1 VRETTR
7 VAWWVLPAA
16 LVAQAALLLPR
27 LDLLPIWADEQFTL
41 DAVQAPLA
49 VMFDLLRLDLHP
61 PLYFL
66 ILKVWTA
73 WLPTPFELIT
83 EIRLASV
90 GFLLATTVCVDRLW
104 LRQARGHVR
113 AVFLLLWVLS
123 PCLLLYG
130 RMGRSY
136 TPQILLFVVAAELGM
151 RWLTRTRLT
160 AALSFAVGLAALLY
174 VHYAPGLAL
183 AGAAMTTGAYRAA
196 RGERG
201 RATSLAVLAVVTA
214 VLYLPWASALAAT
227 LIGRIGVVAA
237 PLAGG
242 VLLDQAF
249 RAGFLAWSFAFGET
263 LPPAGV
269 VAAGVIAPFVAWLFL
284 EGRGSAPRC
293 LPLVATSAAFAYLL
307 TLGHVVSMTPSRLL
321 FLLPFA
327 LLLVAH
333 GCARRPR
340 LGAVVAPA
348 LAAISLAGAMGYFG
362 QRDFLNKGY
371 LLPFDRIAADVV
383 SGAGPGPALLV
394 VDTSN
399 IDATRLVRVLD
410 PTVPAAI
417 LRDEQTLTA
426 IAARLAAGEAGRV
439 LFLRNT
445 RDRSPGRWSDRL
457 LADLERDARRT
468 GRTAYVPYGWT
479 DHLAMRLLGWR
490 ERPNHVL
497 ELIEF
502 EPR

>member
-1 VRETTR
+1 
-7 VAWWVLPAA
+7 
-16 LVAQAALLLPR
+16 
-27 LDLLPIWADEQFTL
+27 
-41 DAVQAPLA
+41 
-49 VMFDLLRLDLHP
+49 
-61 PLYFL
+61 
-66 ILKVWTA
+66 
-73 WLPTPFELIT
+73 
-83 EIRLASV
+83 
-90 GFLLATTVCVDRLW
+90 
-104 LRQARGHVR
+104 
-113 AVFLLLWVLS
+113 
-123 PCLLLYG
+123 
-130 RMGRSY
+130 
-136 TPQILLFVVAAELGM
+136 
-151 RWLTRTRLT
+151 
-160 AALSFAVGLAALLY
+160 
-174 VHYAPGLAL
+174 
-183 AGAAMTTGAYRAA
+183 
-196 RGERG
+196 
-201 RATSLAVLAVVTA
+201 
-214 VLYLPWASALAAT
+214 
-227 LIGRIGVVAA
+227 
-237 PLAGG
+237 
-242 VLLDQAF
+242 
-249 RAGFLAWSFAFGET
+249 
-263 LPPAGV
+263 
-269 VAAGVIAPFVAWLFL
+269 
-284 EGRGSAPRC
+284 
-293 LPLVATSAAFAYLL
+293 
-307 TLGHVVSMTPSRLL
+307 
-321 FLLPFA
+321 
-327 LLLVAH
+327 
-333 GCARRPR
+333 
-340 LGAVVAPA
+340 VAPA